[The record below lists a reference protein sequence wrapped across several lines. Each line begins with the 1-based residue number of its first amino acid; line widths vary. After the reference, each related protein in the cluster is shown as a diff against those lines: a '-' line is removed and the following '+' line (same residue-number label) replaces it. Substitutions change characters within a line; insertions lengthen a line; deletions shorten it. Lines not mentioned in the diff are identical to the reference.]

1 MNFVGLVRDSHL
13 DSNST
18 GLTLEH
24 YPGMT
29 ESSIEQIVNT
39 AIKRWRIAGVRVIH
53 RVGRL
58 SPGDQIVLVLTA
70 GAHRRE
76 VFEACEYI
84 MDFLKTEAVIWK
96 KEHTETGEKWL
107 APRSSDAQRMK
118 HWSE

>member
-1 MNFVGLVRDSHL
+1 MQESDSA
-13 DSNST
+13 

-29 ESSIEQIVNT
+29 ETSIERIVSSAT
-39 AIKRWRIAGVRVIH
+39 QRWKIGGARVIH

-58 SPGDQIVLVLTA
+58 FPGDQIVLVLTA
-70 GAHRRE
+70 GAHRKE
-76 VFEACEYI
+76 AFEACEFI

-96 KEHTETGEKWL
+96 KEHARSGEKWL
-107 APRSSDAQRMK
+107 TPRGSDAQRMK